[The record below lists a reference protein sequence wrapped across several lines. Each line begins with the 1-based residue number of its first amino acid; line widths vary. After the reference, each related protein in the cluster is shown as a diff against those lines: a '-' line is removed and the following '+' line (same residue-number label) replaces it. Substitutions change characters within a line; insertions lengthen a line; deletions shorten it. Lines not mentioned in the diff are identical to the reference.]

1 MPVAKNGNK
10 RARGTGSVRLRRRG
24 VWQLRWETWN
34 GVERLYH
41 SETIRDTKTE
51 AEAILRAHLIERE
64 RARVSG
70 TLSTDPKQTVAQWLR
85 RWLDEYAV
93 HNVRPLT
100 LKTYRGIVE
109 RELIPSLGDIRLS
122 QLGIAEVQHYVNAR
136 RERHSPRWLQHQR
149 SVLRTALAEAER
161 QGLVG
166 RNVARLVKISN
177 PRREE
182 VRPLTVEE
190 ARRFLAHIRGHRLE
204 ALYVVTM
211 TLGLRQSEVLGLR
224 WEDVDLDRGML
235 SVRRSLQRYG
245 GEYHLDEVK
254 TVRSRRT
261 LTLPAQ
267 LISILRTHRDRQ
279 AFEARA
285 KGWQGEAWDLVFC
298 REDGYPLSGSV
309 VTHVFQ
315 ELLAEAGVPK
325 VRFHDLRHGAATYL
339 VAAGVPMR
347 VVMAQL
353 GHSQMAITSDLYSHV
368 LPEVQR
374 EASEQ
379 AAVALFGDTNRA
391 SR

>member
-1 MPVAKNGNK
+1 MPGPTNGNK
-10 RARGTGSVRLRRRG
+10 RPRGSGSVRQRRRG
-24 VWQLRWETWN
+24 VWQLRWET
-34 GVERLYH
+34 GTGQDRIYH
-41 SETIRDTKTE
+41 SETIEGTKTE
-51 AEAILRAHLIERE
+51 AETILRERLAEKE
-64 RARVSG
+64 RARASG
-70 TLSTDPKQTVAQWLR
+70 NLSTDPKQTVGQWLR

-109 RELIPSLGDIRLS
+109 RELVPSLGDIRLT
-122 QLGIAEVQHYVNAR
+122 QLGVAEVQHYVNAR
-136 RERHSPRWLQHQR
+136 RGKHSPRWLQHQR

-177 PRREE
+177 PRRDE
-182 VRPLTVEE
+182 VQPLTVEE
-190 ARRFLAHIRGHRLE
+190 ARKFIAHIRGDRLE
-204 ALYVVTM
+204 ALYLVTM
-211 TLGLRQSEVLGLR
+211 TLGLRQSEVIGLR
-224 WEDVDLDRGML
+224 WTDVDLEAGTL
-235 SVRRSLQRYG
+235 SVRRSLQRYN

-261 LTLPAQ
+261 LTLPEQ
-267 LISILRTHRDRQ
+267 LIEALRAHRDRQ

-285 KGWQGEAWDLVFC
+285 EGWQGDDWNLVFC
-298 REDGYPLSGSV
+298 REDGYPVHGSV
-309 VTHVFQ
+309 VTSEFQ
-315 ELLAEAGVPK
+315 ERLTEAGIRK

-374 EASEQ
+374 EASERS
-379 AAVALFGDTNRA
+379 AAMLFG
-391 SR
+391 SGS

>member
-1 MPVAKNGNK
+1 MPAPRNGSK
-10 RARGTGSVRLRRRG
+10 RPRGSGSVRQRRRG
-24 VWQLRWETWN
+24 VWQLRWET
-34 GVERLYH
+34 GVGKDRVYH
-41 SETIRDTKTE
+41 SETIEGTKTE
-51 AEAILRAHLIERE
+51 AEAVLRQRLAEKERM
-64 RARVSG
+64 RSSG
-70 TLSTDPKQTVAQWLR
+70 NLSTDPKQTVGQWLR
-85 RWLDEYAV
+85 KWLDEYAV

-109 RELIPSLGDIRLS
+109 RELIPSLGDIRLT
-122 QLGIAEVQHYVNAR
+122 QLGVAEVQHYVNVR
-136 RERHSPRWLQHQR
+136 RGKHSPRWLQHQR

-177 PRREE
+177 PRRDE
-182 VRPLTVEE
+182 VHPLTVEE
-190 ARRFLAHIRGHRLE
+190 ARKFIAHIRGDRLE
-204 ALYVVTM
+204 ALYLVTM

-224 WEDVDLDRGML
+224 WSDVDLDEGVL
-235 SVRRSLQRYG
+235 HVRRSLQRYN

-267 LISILRTHRDRQ
+267 LIEVLRAHRDRQ
-279 AFEARA
+279 SFEARA
-285 KGWQGEAWDLVFC
+285 EGWQGDDWGLAFC
-298 REDGYPLSGSV
+298 REDGYPLHGSV
-309 VTHVFQ
+309 VTNYFQ
-315 ELLAEAGVPK
+315 GRLAEAGIRK

-374 EASEQ
+374 EASER
-379 AAVALFGDTNRA
+379 AAEALFAFEDR
-391 SR
+391 

>member
-1 MPVAKNGNK
+1 MPAPTNGNK
-10 RARGTGSVRLRRRG
+10 RSRGTGSIRQRRRG

-41 SETIRDTKTE
+41 SETVRGTKTE
-51 AEAILRAHLIERE
+51 AEAVLRERLAERE
-64 RARVSG
+64 RARAAG
-70 TLSTDPKQTVAQWLR
+70 ALSTDPKQTVAQWLR

-100 LKTYRGIVE
+100 LQTYRRIVE
-109 RELIPSLGDIRLS
+109 RELIPGLGEIRLA
-122 QLGIAEVQHYVNAR
+122 QLGIAEVQHYVNMR
-136 RERHSPRWLQHQR
+136 RGKHSPRWLQHQR
-149 SVLRTALAEAER
+149 SVLRAALSEAER
-161 QGLVG
+161 QGLVA
-166 RNVARLVKISN
+166 RNVARLVKVTN

-182 VRPLTVEE
+182 VRPLSVEE
-190 ARRFLAHIRGHRLE
+190 ARQFIAHIRGHRFE
-204 ALYVVTM
+204 ALLLVTM

-224 WEDVDLDRGML
+224 WEDVDLEQGVL

-245 GEYHLDEVK
+245 GAYHLDEVK

-261 LTLPAQ
+261 LTLPDR
-267 LISILRTHRDRQ
+267 LIEVLLAHRDRQ
-279 AFEARA
+279 AFEARS
-285 KGWQGEAWDLVFC
+285 KKWQGDEWGLVFC

-309 VTHVFQ
+309 VTHTFQ

-353 GHSQMAITSDLYSHV
+353 GHSQMAITSDLYAHV

-374 EASEQ
+374 EASDQ
-379 AAVALFGDTNRA
+379 AAAALFGTPA
-391 SR
+391 KSSG

>member
-1 MPVAKNGNK
+1 MPASTSGSK
-10 RARGTGSVRLRRRG
+10 RARGTGSVRQRRRG

-41 SETIRDTKTE
+41 SETVRGTKTE
-51 AEAILRAHLIERE
+51 AEAVLRERLSERE
-64 RARVSG
+64 RARSAG

-85 RWLDEYAV
+85 RWLDQYAV

-109 RELIPSLGDIRLS
+109 RELIPSLGEIRLS
-122 QLGIAEVQHYVNAR
+122 QLGIAEVQHYVNER
-136 RERHSPRWLQHQR
+136 RGQHSPRWLQHQR
-149 SVLRTALAEAER
+149 SVLRAALAEAER
-161 QGLVG
+161 QGLVA
-166 RNVARLVKISN
+166 RNVARLVKITN

-182 VRPLTVEE
+182 VQPLSVEE
-190 ARRFLAHIRGHRLE
+190 ARKFIGHISGHRLE
-204 ALYVVTM
+204 ALFLVTM
-211 TLGLRQSEVLGLR
+211 TLGLRQSEVLGLT
-224 WEDVDLDRGML
+224 WGDVDLEGGTL

-261 LTLPAQ
+261 LTLPDQ
-267 LISILRTHRDRQ
+267 LIEVLRAHRDRQ
-279 AFEARA
+279 SFEARSKKW
-285 KGWQGEAWDLVFC
+285 KGAAWGLVFC
-298 REDGYPLSGSV
+298 REDGYPLSGGV
-309 VTHVFQ
+309 VTHTFQ
-315 ELLAEAGVPK
+315 DLLTEAGVPK

-353 GHSQMAITSDLYSHV
+353 GHSQMAITSDLYAHV

-374 EASEQ
+374 EASERT
-379 AAVALFGDTNRA
+379 AEVLLG
-391 SR
+391 

>member
-1 MPVAKNGNK
+1 MPAPTNGNK
-10 RARGTGSVRLRRRG
+10 RARGTGSVRQRRRG
-24 VWQLRWETWN
+24 VWQVRWET
-34 GVERLYH
+34 GRGEDRVYH
-41 SETIRDTKTE
+41 AETVHGTKTE
-51 AEAILRAHLIERE
+51 AEAVLRERLAERE
-64 RARVSG
+64 RARGAG

-109 RELIPSLGDIRLS
+109 KQLIPSLGDIRLS

-136 RERHSPRWLQHQR
+136 RDRHSPRWLQHQR
-149 SVLRTALAEAER
+149 SVLRTGLAEAER
-161 QGLVG
+161 QGLVS

-177 PRREE
+177 PKREE

-190 ARRFLAHIRGHRLE
+190 ARTFIAHIRGDRLE
-204 ALYVVTM
+204 ALYLVTM
-211 TLGLRQSEVLGLR
+211 TLGLRQSEALGLR
-224 WEDVDLDRGML
+224 WSDIDLEAGTL
-235 SVRRSLQRYG
+235 NVRRSLQRYN

-261 LTLPAQ
+261 LTLPEP
-267 LISILRTHRDRQ
+267 LIEALRAHRDRQ
-279 AFEARA
+279 SFEARA
-285 KGWQGEAWDLVFC
+285 EGWLGDQWNLVFC
-298 REDGYPLSGSV
+298 REDGYPLHGSV
-309 VTHVFQ
+309 VTSTFHGLLEEA
-315 ELLAEAGVPK
+315 ELPK

-353 GHSQMAITSDLYSHV
+353 GHSQMAITSDLYAHV

-379 AAVALFGDTNRA
+379 AAHALFGA
-391 SR
+391 KAGAGG